1 MNKHIIIKPV
11 ISEKADILSN
21 NKNQYTF
28 VVNKSANKIEIT
40 KALESMFPD
49 VTIES
54 VNTMIMPKKKKV
66 RNTRAG
72 MQRGVVGGHKKAV
85 VTLAEGDSLDIY
97 EQN

>member
-66 RNTRAG
+66 RNTRSG
-72 MQRGVVGGHKKAV
+72 IQRGVV
-85 VTLAEGDSLDIY
+85 
-97 EQN
+97 